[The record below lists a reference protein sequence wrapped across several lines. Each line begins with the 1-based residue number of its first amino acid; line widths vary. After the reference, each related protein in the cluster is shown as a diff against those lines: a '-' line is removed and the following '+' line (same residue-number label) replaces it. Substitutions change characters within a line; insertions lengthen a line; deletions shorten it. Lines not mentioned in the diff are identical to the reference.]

1 MHNRVRMIVASFLT
15 KDLHINWQEGERHF
29 MLRLVDGDL
38 APNNGGWQWAA
49 GTGVDPRPIRIFNPW
64 LQSRRY
70 DPEGA
75 YIRRWVPELAG
86 VPPEHIHE
94 PHLMTVDEQRRSG
107 CIIGKDYPAPIV
119 DHRIERQVALERYRA
134 ARERS
139 QRSLF

>member
-1 MHNRVRMIVASFLT
+1 
-15 KDLHINWQEGERHF
+15 
-29 MLRLVDGDL
+29 
-38 APNNGGWQWAA
+38 
-49 GTGVDPRPIRIFNPW
+49 
-64 LQSRRY
+64 
-70 DPEGA
+70 
-75 YIRRWVPELAG
+75 